1 MIAPVRSKPRPF
13 HIQGRCKSIC
23 ICICIQ
29 TYIYI
34 YIYICVYIYACVC
47 AKFVVH
53 WWCIGALRP
62 CPQCIPCHDQ
72 SHGCIE
78 QAGRG
83 PTTIIVVISVAAW
96 PPPSWPSMHYGTTYL
111 YIPIVVG
118 HPTTSPVVV
127 SHPTNK
133 NNPSVSALRLQPSL
147 PVIRQASI
155 LLSLSSLCQSAG
167 ACAPCKPE
175 HDA

>member
-1 MIAPVRSKPRPF
+1 M
-13 HIQGRCKSIC
+13 HMQMHTN
-23 ICICIQ
+23 

-34 YIYICVYIYACVC
+34 YIYVCVYIYIYVC
-47 AKFVVH
+47 AQSLLS
-53 WWCIGALRP
+53 IGGASARCGPVLNAFPAMIEAMVALSRP
-62 CPQCIPCHDQ
+62 AVDRPPV
-72 SHGCIE
+72 E
-78 QAGRG
+78 
-83 PTTIIVVISVAAW
+83 IVVSSKINSCIA
-96 PPPSWPSMHYGTTYL
+96 SIIMIIYGLCTTYAIT
-111 YIPIVVG
+111 YTQAVVG